1 MARIFP
7 VVFAVAALTATAES
21 APLGLVL
28 SGGGAKGAYE
38 VGVWQ
43 TLEEAG
49 LASNITAISGTS
61 VGALNAALF
70 AMRPEAAER
79 LWLETMGDV
88 FTLNTNR
95 IGQSLQTTVNAV
107 SNAVDVAESS
117 GKGWKGLVA
126 FALST
131 GLRLANDAIEMSA
144 TDASRIGFIDSRPL
158 ALALDKS
165 LPRQWPRGC
174 PSVYATAVEKGPDK
188 ISSSWRLNGESHER
202 RVLML
207 RASAAIPFGYDTVEI
222 DGKTYVDGGWEGKGG
237 DNVPLEPIL
246 ENHSEIKKVIVVYLD
261 TKKKMEKEDKK
272 RQKKGGNGRLT
283 KNREAAKRAGV
294 EPPIE
299 IFPSQDIGGAFNGWY
314 GVFDASPDTAKRLI
328 EFGRKDAER
337 VLRES
342 GLAK

>member
-1 MARIFP
+1 MKWISCCLLFTL
-7 VVFAVAALTATAES
+7 VLSALAES

-43 TLEEAG
+43 ALEEAG
-49 LASNITAISGTS
+49 IASNITAISGTS

-70 AMRPEAAER
+70 ATRPEAAEK

-107 SNAVDVAESS
+107 SNAVDVAKSS
-117 GKGWKGLVA
+117 GKGWKAIVA

-131 GLRLANDAIEMSA
+131 GLRIANDAIEMSA

-158 ALALDKS
+158 ADALDKS
-165 LPRQWPRGC
+165 IPKQWPKAC
-174 PSVYATAVEKGPDK
+174 PFVYATAVEKGPDK
-188 ISSSWRLNGESHER
+188 ISSSWRLNGEPHER

-246 ENHSEIKKVIVVYLD
+246 KNHPEIKKVIVVYLD
-261 TKKKMEKEDKK
+261 TRKQMEKADKK
-272 RQKKGGNGRLT
+272 RRKKDKNGRLT
-283 KNREAAKRAGV
+283 KNQEAAKRAGV
-294 EPPIE
+294 ELVE
-299 IFPSQDIGGAFNGWY
+299 IFPSKDIGGAFNGWY

-328 EFGRKDAER
+328 ELGRKDAEK